1 MLMTLDLH
9 RSSAASGM
17 GPANGYKQE
26 DDHKAAALHRRVLAA
41 EVAAERANEELLKAC
56 ERAEAAQSDAQKYHE
71 ALKEIQVCLFWR
83 LLPYA
88 SWHIHCLQRPNC
100 CNSPLQE
107 LKRRHDMALELLG
120 ERNERVEAVEDD
132 VREMK
137 HIFHTQL
144 SSLVDELNA
153 HRTAD

>member
-1 MLMTLDLH
+1 
-9 RSSAASGM
+9 M

-26 DDHKAAALHRRVLAA
+26 DDHKAAALHRLVLAA

-56 ERAEAAQSDAQKYHE
+56 KRAEAAQSDAQKYHE
-71 ALKEIQVCLFWR
+71 ALKEIQARYFWW
-83 LLPYA
+83 LAIYA
-88 SWHIHCLQRPNC
+88 SRHIYCLQRANG
-100 CNSPLQE
+100 CNPPLQE

-120 ERNERVEAVEDD
+120 ERNERVEVLEDD